1 MDAEPVKILN
11 DHHVNTAALKT
22 VNDLIGIFVQDGS
35 MVGGLQFAAFERQ
48 PIDTEQRTQLQAC
61 VQQVYAP
68 QRDNSDGERARDP
81 QQPVQ
86 EPSRLDPGQLFCCG
100 NVQSQRCQN
109 EGAIAERFPPYL
121 HARRLVDP
129 LKAGFGKCLR
139 RNGVK

>member
-1 MDAEPVKILN
+1 MNAEPVEILN
-11 DHHVNTAALKT
+11 DHHVNAAALKA
-22 VNDLIGIFVQDGS
+22 VNDLIDIFVQDGS
-35 MVGGLQFAAFERQ
+35 MVGGLQCAAFERQ
-48 PIDTEQRTQLQAC
+48 PIDTEQRTQLQTC

-68 QRDNSDGERARDP
+68 QRGNSDGERTRDP

-86 EPSRLDPGQLFCCG
+86 KPSWLDLRQRFCYG

-121 HARRLVDP
+121 HARGLVDP
-129 LKAGFGKCLR
+129 LKAGFRKCLR